1 MTRAAVAGLGALAL
15 GACAMAPLTP
25 SPLAPQAVPANPP
38 AGMQWLYGSG
48 EAAASSIQAYHAM
61 RDHVLAAAKSRPGE
75 SVVLASDATL
85 AAPRFVPCGNKS
97 LAVLLDVDETAIQNL
112 GYEYDEAINGRSY
125 DSGIWDRWEKT
136 GADKVAPI
144 PGAVTALRAIRDAG
158 VTVIYNSNRKAEN
171 AAASEAAIEG
181 AGLGPAKHGETLFLS
196 GDDATGSAK
205 DGRRAR
211 VASRYC
217 VLAMAGD
224 QLGDFSD
231 LFNARALSV
240 PDRRRAASSGSF
252 AAKWGAGWFM
262 LPNPVY
268 GPGIRGGFD
277 DVFPTDKRWADPAGE
292 GAK

>member
-1 MTRAAVAGLGALAL
+1 
-15 GACAMAPLTP
+15 
-25 SPLAPQAVPANPP
+25 
-38 AGMQWLYGSG
+38 
-48 EAAASSIQAYHAM
+48 M
-61 RDHVLAAAKSRPGE
+61 RDHVLAAAQSRPGE
-75 SVVLASDATL
+75 SAVLAADATL
-85 AAPRFVPCGNKS
+85 AAPRFVPCGNKP
-97 LAVLLDVDETAIQNL
+97 LAVVLDVDETAIQNL
-112 GYEYDEAINGRSY
+112 GYEYDEAARGRSY

-205 DGRRAR
+205 DGRRAS

-231 LFNARALSV
+231 LFNAKALSV
-240 PDRRRAASSGSF
+240 PDRRRAASSGAF

-277 DVFPTDKRWADPAGE
+277 DVFPIDKRWADPAGE